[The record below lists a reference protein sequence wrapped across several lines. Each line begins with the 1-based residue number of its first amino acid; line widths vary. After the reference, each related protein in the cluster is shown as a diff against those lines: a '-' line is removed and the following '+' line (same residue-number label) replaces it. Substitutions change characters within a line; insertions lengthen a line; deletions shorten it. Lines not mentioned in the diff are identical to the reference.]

1 MNTFLAAAKKLM
13 VKFPPRKSPT
23 VFTNEVTDVMHAV
36 LILLEKHLL
45 SWFQTRINDAYPQV
59 NPDVID
65 SQMLKDN
72 FVIWIMDVLV
82 NSPSIQQ
89 KELVCLPHK
98 YLTVL
103 FLTKIMKPVCNASDM
118 AEYINIMGHMKLP
131 FLEIRINQLPLE
143 VVLMIMDYHQIVK
156 AVWIILLT
164 AILIV

>member
-1 MNTFLAAAKKLM
+1 
-13 VKFPPRKSPT
+13 
-23 VFTNEVTDVMHAV
+23 
-36 LILLEKHLL
+36 
-45 SWFQTRINDAYPQV
+45 
-59 NPDVID
+59 
-65 SQMLKDN
+65 MLKDN

-131 FLEIRINQLPLE
+131 FSGNKNQPIPSGGGIN
-143 VVLMIMDYHQIVK
+143 DYG
-156 AVWIILLT
+156 LSSDS
-164 AILIV
+164 

>member
-1 MNTFLAAAKKLM
+1 M
-13 VKFPPRKSPT
+13 
-23 VFTNEVTDVMHAV
+23 
-36 LILLEKHLL
+36 
-45 SWFQTRINDAYPQV
+45 
-59 NPDVID
+59 
-65 SQMLKDN
+65 
-72 FVIWIMDVLV
+72 IWIMDVLV

-131 FLEIRINQLPLE
+131 FLQTRINQFPLE
-143 VVLMIMDYHQIVK
+143 VVLMIMDYIYHQIVII
-156 AVWIILLT
+156 VWIILLT